1 MLKSGYKNIAVVGAG
16 WAGIAAAVDACR
28 NGHQVTLIEAS
39 RTLGGR
45 ARALPRRAHPD
56 PAAGDSFLTLDNGQ
70 HILLGG
76 YAQTLRLMDALNIDL
91 DAAFLRLPLDLRDA
105 QGMGMHLPDMQ
116 RPWNLLAGLAMARGW
131 SLSDKR
137 ALLTQM
143 RAWRKSGFLCAP
155 ARSVADICSGLPQ
168 AVRQTLMEPL
178 CVSALNT
185 LPFQASG
192 QVFLRVLHDALM
204 GEAGKSTPASIAT
217 SDVLL
222 PLSDLS
228 RLMPEPAARWLERNG
243 ATVLRQHRVARVAW
257 NAGRWDLE
265 DADGER
271 HTFDAVIW
279 ATAPENALQIIRHST
294 EGAPPNVAAHF
305 ARWCAVA
312 EKLRYESI
320 ATVYTYSSEAKLPR
334 PLLRLNH
341 APGAPAQFV
350 VDRGVM
356 GDPGLW
362 AFVISAARGE
372 KTMLEF
378 QVLHQA
384 RTELADY
391 LSPDGIS
398 IVQTVIEKRATFAC
412 NVGLKRP
419 GPRIAPGLLAC
430 GDYTYAPY
438 PATLEGAV
446 RSGQMAAMAVE
457 DMGGFKWKD

>member
-1 MLKSGYKNIAVVGAG
+1 MLSSPSKNIAVVGAG
-16 WAGIAAAVDACR
+16 WAGIAAAVDVCR
-28 NGHQVTLIEAS
+28 NGHQVTLIESS

-56 PAAGDSFLTLDNGQ
+56 PAADDAWMTLDNGQ

-76 YAQTLRLMDALNIDL
+76 YAQTLRLMDALGIDR
-91 DAAFLRLPLDLRDA
+91 DTSFLRLPLDLRDA
-105 QGMGMHLPDMQ
+105 QGMGLHLPDKA
-116 RPWNLLAGLAMARGW
+116 RPWNLLAGLVMARGW
-131 SLSDKR
+131 TLRDKR
-137 ALLTQM
+137 ALFDQM
-143 RAWRKSGFLCAP
+143 RAWRRSGFLCAP
-155 ARSVADICSGLPQ
+155 GRSVADVCSALPP
-168 AVRQTLMEPL
+168 AVRQTLIEPL

-185 LPFQASG
+185 LTFQASG
-192 QVFLRVLHDALM
+192 QIFLRVLHDALM
-204 GEAGKSTPASIAT
+204 GDTGRRTPQAFAT

-222 PLSDLS
+222 PRRDLS
-228 RLMPEPAARWLERNG
+228 QLMPDRAARWLDLRG
-243 ATVLRQHRVARVAW
+243 ARVLRQHRIERVAW

-265 DADGER
+265 DAHGER
-271 HTFDAVIW
+271 QTFDAIIW
-279 ATAPENALQIIRHST
+279 ATAPEHALQVIRHSAET
-294 EGAPPNVAAHF
+294 APPNVAAHF
-305 ARWCAVA
+305 ARWCASA

-320 ATVYTYSSEAKLPR
+320 ATVYTYSAGAHLPR

-350 VDRGVM
+350 VDRGAI

-372 KTMLEF
+372 KTRLEF
-378 QVLHQA
+378 QVLNQA
-384 RTELADY
+384 HTELAE
-391 LSPDGIS
+391 LLGPEGIAV
-398 IVQTVIEKRATFAC
+398 VQTVIEKRATFAC
-412 NVGLKRP
+412 TAGLKRP

-457 DMGGFKWKD
+457 DLGGFKWKD

>member
-1 MLKSGYKNIAVVGAG
+1 MLKSGQKNIAVVGAG
-16 WAGIAAAVDACR
+16 WAGIAAAVDVCR
-28 NGHQVTLIEAS
+28 NGHQVTLMESS
-39 RTLGGR
+39 RILGGR
-45 ARALPRRAHPD
+45 ARALPRRVHPQV
-56 PAAGDSFLTLDNGQ
+56 GDMPLTLDNGQ

-76 YAQTLRLMDALNIDL
+76 YAQTLRLMDALDIDPA
-91 DAAFLRLPLDLRDA
+91 AAFLRLPLDLRDA
-105 QGMGMHLPDMQ
+105 QGLGMYLPDID

-131 SLSDKR
+131 TLGDKR
-137 ALLTQM
+137 DLLAQM
-143 RAWRKSGFLCAP
+143 RAWRKGGFLCAP
-155 ARSVADICSGLPQ
+155 GRSVADICSNLPQ

-185 LPFQASG
+185 LPFKASG

-222 PLSDLS
+222 PLRDLS
-228 RLMPEPAARWLERNG
+228 RLMPEPAARWLEQHG
-243 ATVLRQHRVARVAW
+243 AKVLRQHRVARVAW

-271 HTFDAVIW
+271 QTFDAVIW
-279 ATAPENALQIIRHST
+279 ATAPEHALQVIRHSA
-294 EGAPPNVAAHF
+294 ESAPPNVAAHF
-305 ARWCAVA
+305 ARWCAAA
-312 EKLRYESI
+312 EKLHFESI
-320 ATVYTYSSEAKLPR
+320 ATVYTYSREATLPR
-334 PLLRLNH
+334 PMLRLNN

-350 VDRGVM
+350 VDRRVM

-372 KTMLEF
+372 KAALEF
-378 QVLHQA
+378 QVLNQA

-391 LSPDGIS
+391 LDPSGIS

-412 NVGLKRP
+412 IAGLKRP

-438 PATLEGAV
+438 PATLEGSV

>member
-1 MLKSGYKNIAVVGAG
+1 
-16 WAGIAAAVDACR
+16 
-28 NGHQVTLIEAS
+28 
-39 RTLGGR
+39 
-45 ARALPRRAHPD
+45 
-56 PAAGDSFLTLDNGQ
+56 
-70 HILLGG
+70 
-76 YAQTLRLMDALNIDL
+76 
-91 DAAFLRLPLDLRDA
+91 
-105 QGMGMHLPDMQ
+105 
-116 RPWNLLAGLAMARGW
+116 
-131 SLSDKR
+131 
-137 ALLTQM
+137 
-143 RAWRKSGFLCAP
+143 
-155 ARSVADICSGLPQ
+155 
-168 AVRQTLMEPL
+168 
-178 CVSALNT
+178 LNT

-204 GEAGKSTPASIAT
+204 GETGKSTPSTFAT

-222 PLSDLS
+222 PLRDLS
-228 RLMPEPAARWLERNG
+228 RLMPDPAARWLERNG
-243 ATVLRQHRVARVAW
+243 ATVQRQHRVARVAW

-271 HTFDAVIW
+271 QTFDAVIW
-279 ATAPENALQIIRHST
+279 ATAPENALQMIRHSA

-305 ARWCAVA
+305 ARWCAAA

-372 KTMLEF
+372 KSMLEF
-378 QVLHQA
+378 QVLTQA

-391 LSPDGIS
+391 LDPSGIS
-398 IVQTVIEKRATFAC
+398 AVQTVIEKRATFAC
-412 NVGLKRP
+412 TTGLKRP

-446 RSGQMAAMAVE
+446 RSGQMAAMALE
-457 DMGGFKWKD
+457 DMGGFKWKE

>member
-1 MLKSGYKNIAVVGAG
+1 MVSSSVKNVAVVGAG
-16 WAGIAAAVDACR
+16 WAGIAAAVDVCR
-28 NGHQVTLIEAS
+28 NGHRVTLIESS

-45 ARALPRRAHPD
+45 ARALPRRAHPN
-56 PAAGDSFLTLDNGQ
+56 PAGEDAWMTLDNGQ

-76 YAQTLRLMDALNIDL
+76 YAQTLRLMDAVGIDP
-91 DAAFLRLPLDLRDA
+91 DTAFLRLPLDLRDA
-105 QGMGMHLPDMQ
+105 QGLGLYLPDKP

-131 SLSDKR
+131 TLGDKR
-137 ALLTQM
+137 ALLDQM
-143 RAWRKSGFLCAP
+143 RIWRKSGFLCAP
-155 ARSVADICSGLPQ
+155 GRSAADVCSALPPV
-168 AVRQTLMEPL
+168 VRQTLMEPL

-185 LPFQASG
+185 LSFKASG

-204 GEAGKSTPASIAT
+204 GEPGRRVSRAFAT

-222 PLSDLS
+222 PRRDLS
-228 RLMPEPAARWLERNG
+228 QIVPEPAARWLERRG
-243 ATVLRQHRVARVAW
+243 AQVLRQHRIERVAW

-265 DADGER
+265 DAHGER
-271 HTFDAVIW
+271 LTFDAVVW
-279 ATAPENALQIIRHST
+279 ATAPEHALQVIRHSA
-294 EGAPPNVAAHF
+294 ENAPPNVAAHF
-305 ARWCAVA
+305 ARWCAA
-312 EKLRYESI
+312 TEKLRYESI
-320 ATVYTYSSEAKLPR
+320 ATVYTYSAGASLPR

-350 VDRGVM
+350 VDRGAV

-372 KTMLEF
+372 KSMLEF
-378 QVLHQA
+378 QVLNQA
-384 RTELADY
+384 RTELADQ
-391 LSPDGIS
+391 LGPQGIAAL
-398 IVQTVIEKRATFAC
+398 QTVIEKRATFAC
-412 NVGLKRP
+412 TAGLKRP